1 MRVRVRML
9 FKRGYASRASLPIPF
24 MEWVVRER
32 DDFTL
37 GQDSFGGERRKEVL
51 KGKHLP
57 ERKMVSS
64 PKGQFISKLPR
75 RKNHLE
81 ALSQKRY
88 SGIFW
93 NLYSKNTYSRIPLKS
108 NIIMQSLDLE
118 RISFFNS
125 KYTCSFYL
133 VCKCD

>member
-81 ALSQKRY
+81 ALSQKVILEF
-88 SGIFW
+88 SGISLLKIQS
-93 NLYSKNTYSRIPLKS
+93 NPLEIKY
-108 NIIMQSLDLE
+108 NHTVFGLGKDI
-118 RISFFNS
+118 FF
-125 KYTCSFYL
+125 
-133 VCKCD
+133 